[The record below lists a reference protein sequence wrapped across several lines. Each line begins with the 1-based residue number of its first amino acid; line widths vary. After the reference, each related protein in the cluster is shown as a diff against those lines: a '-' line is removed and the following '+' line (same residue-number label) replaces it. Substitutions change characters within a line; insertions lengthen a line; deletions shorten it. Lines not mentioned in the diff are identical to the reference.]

1 MQRKQQQQQ
10 PVSYWAVFTL
20 RMSWWGEAL
29 VAKMANGLSTI
40 SDSGV
45 KISLGNKIT
54 CIEVEL
60 RKRNVHVVS

>member
-29 VAKMANGLSTI
+29 VAKMANRLSTI
-40 SDSGV
+40 SDNGV

-54 CIEVEL
+54 CIEVKL

>member
-29 VAKMANGLSTI
+29 VARMANRLLI
-40 SDSGV
+40 RAFLIV
-45 KISLGNKIT
+45 Y
-54 CIEVEL
+54 
-60 RKRNVHVVS
+60 